1 MSRLQSLLRKFVLL
15 LAPVLIAA
23 PALAQQ
29 GEWQGPFTV
38 APKWGP
44 FLDVEGMVGTQRR
57 IGELDLFVP
66 LGQNEQTLLFADF
79 RFKADDQN
87 SLEGNLGLGARHML
101 PGGWNLGGYGYFD
114 RRQSP
119 NYNYFNQLT
128 FGAEMLGTNFDFR
141 ANTYWPIGQTSAS
154 MGTVGGGPP
163 TAAVSGTTLNVT
175 FPGSTT
181 STEYALTGF
190 DAEAGVRVPIFDTTG
205 PYDLRFYAGGYRFSD
220 GVTPVIAG
228 PRLRLEFTNY
238 RIPELWGGTRLMA
251 GVEYQYD
258 DVRGSQGFASL
269 RLRVPL
275 QAEAR
280 RGSLNYQERR
290 MTDPIVR
297 DVDIV
302 SQVHKIVTPT
312 VTEAATAAA
321 SGQTLVV
328 VNSASTSGANL
339 PTAVTNAG
347 ANSTVV
353 LSGTFNTT
361 TTTTLRPGQI
371 MVGSGPVAVRT
382 ASGRTV
388 TANLQGSG
396 TITGTGI
403 AGTNATLHMATN
415 STLSGMRVVEN
426 DPGGANSVAVR
437 VDGVSNVTIVNNTLV
452 VTGTNGSSQG
462 LMVFGASSNV
472 TVSGNSITAQ
482 NSTGGTTIGLNFAD
496 GSSGSIINNMLVAN
510 GGTTSRALSI
520 GSSGVPATTTTV
532 TVSGNTLN
540 ASGATLNR
548 AVDFLGTAVINAGS
562 TGNVLTNGVCN
573 TGGNTITGSILFT
586 NGTSC
591 P

>member
-1 MSRLQSLLRKFVLL
+1 MMKADIARHRGISFALL
-15 LAPVLIAA
+15 LSGSALLLTSVPAA
-23 PALAQQ
+23 AQQ

-38 APKWGP
+38 SPKWGP

-141 ANTYWPIGQTSAS
+141 ANTYWPVGQTSAS
-154 MGTVGGGPP
+154 MGTTGGPT
-163 TAAVSGTTLNVT
+163 TAAVSGSTLLVTTPQT
-175 FPGSTT
+175 TT
-181 STEYALTGF
+181 STEYALSGF
-190 DAEAGVRVPIFDTTG
+190 DAEAGVRVPIFDTSG

-228 PRLRLEFTNY
+228 PRFRLEFTNY
-238 RIPELWGGTRLMA
+238 RIPELWGGTRLMT

-302 SQVHKIVTPT
+302 SQVQKIVTPSI
-312 VTEAATAAA
+312 TEAATTTA
-321 SGQTLVV
+321 SGQAITGIS
-328 VNSASTSGANL
+328 SATTTGANL
-339 PTAVTNAG
+339 PAAVTAAG
-347 ANSTVV
+347 VDSFVV
-353 LSGTFNTT
+353 LQGTFNTGAGVVDT
-361 TTTTLRPGQI
+361 RFNQTLMGAGQL
-371 MVGSGPVAVRT
+371 AVRT

-388 TANLQGSG
+388 TATLPGATIAATNASSAVTLQSGSSLIGMTITNAFSGGIGGRGVLMADGAGSLTIRNNTITVTQSGNNGAIGLSGATGQSNTVISGNTITVIGSG
-396 TITGTGI
+396 TAPTMTALFLNGAGGSSFTITG
-403 AGTNATLHMATN
+403 N
-415 STLSGMRVVEN
+415 TLS
-426 DPGGANSVAVR
+426 
-437 VDGVSNVTIVNNTLV
+437 
-452 VTGTNGSSQG
+452 
-462 LMVFGASSNV
+462 AS
-472 TVSGNSITAQ
+472 
-482 NSTGGTTIGLNFAD
+482 GGTT
-496 GSSGSIINNMLVAN
+496 NNMVN
-510 GGTTSRALSI
+510 LS
-520 GSSGVPATTTTV
+520 SATI
-532 TVSGNTLN
+532 
-540 ASGATLNR
+540 A
-548 AVDFLGTAVINAGS
+548 AGS
-562 TGNVLTNGVCN
+562 TGNVRGNGACAGAA
-573 TGGNTITGSILFT
+573 TSGSILFT

>member
-1 MSRLQSLLRKFVLL
+1 MLNADIVRRRRVNFALL
-15 LAPVLIAA
+15 LSGLALLSTSV
-23 PALAQQ
+23 PATAQQ

-66 LGQNEQTLLFADF
+66 LGQNEQTLLFSDF
-79 RFKADDQN
+79 RFKADDQS

-119 NYNYFNQLT
+119 NYNTFNQLT

-154 MGTVGGGPP
+154 MGTTGGGPA
-163 TAAVSGTTLNVT
+163 TAVVSGSTLSVT
-175 FPGSTT
+175 IPGTT
-181 STEYALTGF
+181 SSMEYALTGF
-190 DAEAGVRVPIFDTTG
+190 DAEAGVRVPIFDTSG

-258 DVRGSQGFASL
+258 DVRGSQAFASL

-302 SQVHKIVTPT
+302 SQVQKIVTPT
-312 VTEAATAAA
+312 VTEAASATA
-321 SGQTLVV
+321 SGQAITGIS
-328 VNSASTSGANL
+328 SATTSGAAL
-339 PTAVTNAG
+339 PGEVTAAG
-347 ANSTVV
+347 VNSFVV
-353 LSGTFNTT
+353 LQGTFNTGAGNVQT
-361 TTTTLRPGQI
+361 RVGQTLMGAGQL
-371 MVGSGPVAVRT
+371 ALRT

-388 TANLQGSG
+388 TASLPGA
-396 TITGTGI
+396 TI
-403 AGTNATLHMATN
+403 AATNATLNGGAVTLQASSSLIGMTVSNA
-415 STLSGMRVVEN
+415 LSGGV
-426 DPGGANSVAVR
+426 AAAAVR
-437 VDGVSNVTIVNNTLV
+437 MADGAGNLTIRNNTLIV
-452 VTGTNGSSQG
+452 TQSGANGATGLSGGTGQTNTLISGNTITVTGSGPATALTALALNGLGGSAFTVVGNTMS
-462 LMVFGASSNV
+462 AS
-472 TVSGNSITAQ
+472 
-482 NSTGGTTIGLNFAD
+482 GGTTINRIVNL
-496 GSSGSIINNMLVAN
+496 
-510 GGTTSRALSI
+510 
-520 GSSGVPATTTTV
+520 
-532 TVSGNTLN
+532 
-540 ASGATLNR
+540 SGAT
-548 AVDFLGTAVINAGS
+548 INAGS
-562 TGNVLTNGVCN
+562 TDNVRGSGDCNGAA
-573 TGGNTITGSILFT
+573 TSGSIGFT
-586 NGTSC
+586 NGTTC

>member
-1 MSRLQSLLRKFVLL
+1 MNIAQWLRANFALPLSGLALL
-15 LAPVLIAA
+15 LASVPAA
-23 PALAQQ
+23 AQQ

-44 FLDVEGMVGTQRR
+44 FLDVEGMVGTQRS

-66 LGQNEQTLLFADF
+66 LGQNEQTLLFSDF
-79 RFKADDQN
+79 RFKADSQN

-154 MGTVGGGPP
+154 MGTTGGP
-163 TAAVSGTTLNVT
+163 TTGTISGSTLLVTTPQT
-175 FPGSTT
+175 TT
-181 STEYALTGF
+181 STEYALSGF

-228 PRLRLEFTNY
+228 PRFRLEFTNY
-238 RIPELWGGTRLMA
+238 RIPELWGGTRLMT

-302 SQVHKIVTPT
+302 SQVQKIVTPSI
-312 VTEAATAAA
+312 TEAATATA
-321 SGQTLVV
+321 SGQAITAIS
-328 VNSASTSGANL
+328 SATTTGAAL
-339 PTAVTNAG
+339 PGAVTAAG
-347 ANSTVV
+347 VDSFVV
-353 LSGTFNTT
+353 LQGTFNTGASNINT
-361 TTTTLRPGQI
+361 RFNQTL
-371 MVGSGPVAVRT
+371 MGSGQLAVRT

-388 TANLQGSG
+388 TATMPGATIAATNASTNGGAVTLQSGSSLIGMTVTNAFSGGSG
-396 TITGTGI
+396 G
-403 AGTNATLHMATN
+403 
-415 STLSGMRVVEN
+415 S
-426 DPGGANSVAVR
+426 AVR
-437 VDGVSNVTIVNNTLV
+437 MADGAGNLTIRNNTLI
-452 VTGTNGSSQG
+452 VTQSGNNAALGLSGGTGQ
-462 LMVFGASSNV
+462 SN
-472 TVSGNSITAQ
+472 TLISGNSITVTGSGTATTMTALAL
-482 NSTGGTTIGLNFAD
+482 NGLGGSAFTITGNTLSASGGTT
-496 GSSGSIINNMLVAN
+496 NNMVNLN
-510 GGTTSRALSI
+510 N
-520 GSSGVPATTTTV
+520 AT
-532 TVSGNTLN
+532 
-540 ASGATLNR
+540 
-548 AVDFLGTAVINAGS
+548 INAGS
-562 TGNVLTNGVCN
+562 TGNVRGSGACNGAA
-573 TGGNTITGSILFT
+573 TSGSILFT
-586 NGTSC
+586 NGTTC

>member
-1 MSRLQSLLRKFVLL
+1 MSRFQSLFRKFVLL
-15 LAPVLIAA
+15 LTPVLIAE

-44 FLDVEGMVGTQRR
+44 FLDVEGMVGTQRS

-119 NYNYFNQLT
+119 NYNTFNQLT

-154 MGTVGGGPP
+154 MGTTGGGPAA
-163 TAAVSGTTLNVT
+163 AAVSGTTLNVT

-181 STEYALTGF
+181 STEYALSGF

-228 PRLRLEFTNY
+228 PRFRLEFTNY
-238 RIPELWGGTRLMA
+238 RIPELWGGTRLMT

-275 QAEAR
+275 QAEPR

-297 DVDIV
+297 DIDIV
-302 SQVHKIVTPT
+302 SQVQKIVTPS
-312 VTEAATAAA
+312 VTEAATATAD
-321 SGQTLVV
+321 GQTLVV

-347 ANSTVV
+347 ANATVV

-371 MVGSGPVAVRT
+371 LVGSGPVAVRT

-403 AGTNATLHMATN
+403 AGTAATLSMATN

-426 DPGGANSVAVR
+426 DTGLTNSIAVK
-437 VDGVSNVTIVNNTLV
+437 VDAVSNVTITNNTLV

-462 LMVFGASSNV
+462 LQVVGASSNV

-482 NSTGGTTIGLNFAD
+482 NSTGGTTIGLSFIG
-496 GSSGSIINNMLVAN
+496 GSSGSIINNMLVAS
-510 GGTTSRALSI
+510 GGTTSRALNI
-520 GSSGVPATTTTV
+520 GSAATTTTV

-548 AVDFLGTAVINAGS
+548 AVDFGSTVVINAGS

>member
-1 MSRLQSLLRKFVLL
+1 MLNGNVAWRLRANFALALSGLALL
-15 LAPVLIAA
+15 LASVPAA
-23 PALAQQ
+23 AQQQ
-29 GEWQGPFTV
+29 GEWQGPFAA

-66 LGQNEQTLLFADF
+66 LGQNERTLLFADA

-119 NYNYFNQLT
+119 NYNTFNQLT

-141 ANTYWPIGQTSAS
+141 ANTYWPIGQTSAF
-154 MGTVGGGPP
+154 MGTTGGGPA
-163 TAAVSGTTLNVT
+163 TGAVSGSTLLVT
-175 FPGSTT
+175 IPGSTS

-190 DAEAGVRVPIFDTTG
+190 DAEAGVRVPIFDTSG

-275 QAEAR
+275 QAETR
-280 RGSLNYQERR
+280 RGNLNYQERR

-297 DVDIV
+297 DIDIV
-302 SQVHKIVTPT
+302 SQVQKIVTPT
-312 VTEAATAAA
+312 VTEAASVTA
-321 SGQTLVV
+321 SGQAITAIS
-328 VNSASTSGANL
+328 SATTTGAAL
-339 PTAVTNAG
+339 PGAVTAAG
-347 ANSTVV
+347 TNSFVV
-353 LSGTFNTT
+353 LQGTFNTGASNVQT
-361 TTTTLRPGQI
+361 RFNQTLMGAGQL
-371 MVGSGPVAVRT
+371 AVRT

-388 TANLQGSG
+388 TASLPGATIAATNATTNGGAVTLQSGSSLIGMTVTNAFSGGSGGSAVRMADGAGNLTIRNNTLIVTQSGANGALGLSGGTGQSNTLISGNTITVTGSG
-396 TITGTGI
+396 TATTMTALGLNG
-403 AGTNATLHMATN
+403 AGGSAFTVVGN
-415 STLSGMRVVEN
+415 TLS
-426 DPGGANSVAVR
+426 
-437 VDGVSNVTIVNNTLV
+437 
-452 VTGTNGSSQG
+452 
-462 LMVFGASSNV
+462 AS
-472 TVSGNSITAQ
+472 
-482 NSTGGTTIGLNFAD
+482 GGTT
-496 GSSGSIINNMLVAN
+496 NNMVNLN
-510 GGTTSRALSI
+510 S
-520 GSSGVPATTTTV
+520 AT
-532 TVSGNTLN
+532 
-540 ASGATLNR
+540 
-548 AVDFLGTAVINAGS
+548 INAGS
-562 TGNVLTNGVCN
+562 TDNVRGSGAC
-573 TGGNTITGSILFT
+573 TGAATSGSILFT